1 MAAGVRG
8 RAGEMGN
15 GGAIEAHDP
24 LVRAGRGVDWVEDIE
39 TNGAEVAP
47 EAVED
52 AVGAE
57 SAVGPL
63 LADVVQQPPILR

>member
-8 RAGEMGN
+8 SAGEMGN
-15 GGAIEAHDP
+15 GWAIKAHDP
-24 LVRAGRGVDWVEDIE
+24 LVRAGRGVNGVEDIE

-57 SAVGPL
+57 SAVGRL
-63 LADVVQQPPILR
+63 VADVVQQPPLLR